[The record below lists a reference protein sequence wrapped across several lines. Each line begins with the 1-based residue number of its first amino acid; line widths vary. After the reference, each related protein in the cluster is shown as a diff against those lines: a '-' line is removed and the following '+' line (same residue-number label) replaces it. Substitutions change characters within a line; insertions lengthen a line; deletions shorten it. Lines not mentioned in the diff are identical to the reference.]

1 MQYQKLTDFPTS
13 SDFPHPI
20 TFFFSSQLKKHLQ
33 SASHFASVISYLL
46 SSLSLP
52 SHLSRVHL
60 WTLILNTYISPATYI
75 YYLTCHYTKTL
86 SRSKKLSPMFNTKFH
101 VVIITLNLVLVY
113 AGGRLIPPGSVPS
126 TSMKSLSV
134 DDTINLNPKNQI
146 FRGAEVKS
154 CKPKGF
160 RPRSAPSRF
169 VNYQPL
175 VSVKCSSS
183 KVTSRSKISP

>member
-1 MQYQKLTDFPTS
+1 
-13 SDFPHPI
+13 
-20 TFFFSSQLKKHLQ
+20 
-33 SASHFASVISYLL
+33 
-46 SSLSLP
+46 
-52 SHLSRVHL
+52 
-60 WTLILNTYISPATYI
+60 
-75 YYLTCHYTKTL
+75 
-86 SRSKKLSPMFNTKFH
+86 MFNTKFH

-113 AGGRLIPPGSVPS
+113 AGGRIIPPGSVPS

-175 VSVKCSSS
+175 VSVNCSSS
-183 KVTSRSKISP
+183 KNPEEFELELSLPSSLSNNASLSSQEEILRWIYFFQIQVLGNSLSYELEDIFVMVS

>member
-1 MQYQKLTDFPTS
+1 MNPNPKYIHISRHFYILPHMSLYQNS
-13 SDFPHPI
+13 
-20 TFFFSSQLKKHLQ
+20 LKKQ
-33 SASHFASVISYLL
+33 
-46 SSLSLP
+46 
-52 SHLSRVHL
+52 
-60 WTLILNTYISPATYI
+60 
-75 YYLTCHYTKTL
+75 
-86 SRSKKLSPMFNTKFH
+86 KLSPMFNTKFH

-175 VSVKCSSS
+175 VSVNCSSS